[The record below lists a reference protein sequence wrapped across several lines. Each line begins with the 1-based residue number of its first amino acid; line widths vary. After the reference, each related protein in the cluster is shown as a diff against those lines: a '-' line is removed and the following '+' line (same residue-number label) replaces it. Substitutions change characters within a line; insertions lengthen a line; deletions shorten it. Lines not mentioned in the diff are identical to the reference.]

1 MLHTIQTYIERH
13 NLLHPGQSVIVGLS
27 GGADSVALLHILT
40 ALGYPCIAAHCNFHL
55 RADESD
61 ADADFARLTAEAL
74 RLPFL
79 RTDFD
84 TADYAR
90 RHGISIEMA
99 ARTLRY
105 DWFETQRREH
115 CAQAIA
121 VAHHRDDNVETI
133 LLNLIRGTGLRG
145 LCGMRPRNGHIVRPL
160 LCVDRDSI
168 LRWLTDR
175 GLTHREDSTN
185 ASDAYRR
192 NFVRLR
198 LLPLLEQLN
207 PSVRIHLLHMADH
220 LTDVET
226 IYRDAIDAHRT
237 HLINTSPDGTQRI
250 SIDALL
256 RTPAPQALLF
266 ELLHPYGFTPSQCAD
281 IARTLNGESGRTFRS
296 PDGRWQLL
304 KDRHHLLLYP
314 APSTDNTSPDV
325 AFTLNLGLHPDVP
338 LPLRIEERP
347 VDATF
352 QPSRSPHTATFDA
365 DHVALPLTLRRWR
378 PGDHFIPFGM
388 TGRKKLSDY
397 FTDHKFSLLRKAST
411 WILCDASGA
420 ILWIVGE
427 RTDNRFRI
435 TPSTRRALVVTQL

>member
-90 RHGISIEMA
+90 RHGVSIEMA

-105 DWFETQRREH
+105 DWFETLRCQHR
-115 CAQAIA
+115 AQAVA

-145 LCGMRPRNGHIVRPL
+145 LCGMCPRNGHIVRPL

-168 LRWLTDR
+168 LRWLTDHA
-175 GLTHREDSTN
+175 LTHREDSTN

-207 PSVRIHLLHMADH
+207 PSIRLRLLHMADH

-237 HLINTSPDGTQRI
+237 HLINTSPDGTHRI

-256 RTPAPQALLF
+256 RTPAPQTLLF
-266 ELLHPYGFTPSQCAD
+266 ELLHPYAFTPSQCAD
-281 IARTLNGESGRTFRS
+281 IARTLSGESGRTFRT

-304 KDRHHLLLYP
+304 KDRRHLLLYP
-314 APSTDNTSPDV
+314 APSTDNTSPDA
-325 AFTLNLGLHPDVP
+325 AFTLNLGSYPDVP
-338 LPLRIEERP
+338 LPLRIEEHL

-352 QPSRSPHTATFDA
+352 RPSRSPHTATFDA

-397 FTDHKFSLLRKAST
+397 FTDHKFSLLRKATT
-411 WILCDASGA
+411 WILCDASGT

-435 TPSTRRALVVTQL
+435 TPTTRRALVVTQL

>member
-13 NLLHPGQSVIVGLS
+13 NLLRPGQSIIVGLS

-61 ADADFARLTAEAL
+61 ADADFAQLTAEAL

-90 RHGISIEMA
+90 RRGVSIEMA

-105 DWFETQRREH
+105 DWFETLRCQHR
-115 CAQAIA
+115 AQAVA

-168 LRWLTDR
+168 LRWLTDHA
-175 GLTHREDSTN
+175 LTHREDSTN

-207 PSVRIHLLHMADH
+207 PSIRLRLLHMADH

-237 HLINTSPDGTQRI
+237 HLINTSPDGTHRI

-256 RTPAPQALLF
+256 RMPAPQTLLF

-281 IARTLNGESGRTFRS
+281 IARTLIGESGRTFRT
-296 PDGRWQLL
+296 PDNRWQLL
-304 KDRHHLLLYP
+304 KDRRHLLLYP
-314 APSTDNTSPDV
+314 APSTNNTSPDA
-325 AFTLNLGLHPDVP
+325 AFTLSLGIHPSAP
-338 LPLRIEERP
+338 LPLSIEEHP

-365 DHVALPLTLRRWR
+365 DRVALPLTLRRWR
-378 PGDHFIPFGM
+378 AGDHFIPFGM

-397 FTDHKFSLLRKAST
+397 FTDHKFSLLRKATT

-435 TPSTRRALVVTQL
+435 TPSTRRVLVITQL